1 MKEPPF
7 FLYTSYMDFIID
19 FIMDWLI
26 LVAWFAFNMLIV
38 ISWIIL
44 QAKGKILFPDLV
56 PMDLILLILLIN
68 WLIFYFL

>member
-1 MKEPPF
+1 
-7 FLYTSYMDFIID
+7 MDFIID

-44 QAKGKILFPDLV
+44 QAKGKILFPDLA